1 MKKYLISY
9 FVLIIL
15 LMPNDFFSIFS
26 LYVFNSPPEI
36 KYEWLIVDFSA
47 VFIPFLG
54 IFLLLKKNYTTK
66 KLLILISIICFLDI
80 IKLLYYDN
88 SYLISNFN
96 FELYYGYLF
105 GLSLFGIID
114 SKMISIKK
122 EFYETLMKLN
132 IVSIFLFSLIYSPN
146 RANIINMDFNS
157 SGFFILFYMIYNFI
171 EGKQKLALISF
182 IALILTGSRI
192 NLVLSL
198 FFICLFLFKNILD
211 TKMFSQR
218 KILFNVIFV
227 IIFIAFSI
235 FVFNTIDLSRLL
247 NFTSNISSISEDSS
261 VVGRIL
267 SIVTSFEAIKMFPFG
282 VNFSFID
289 QQIVMQNLGYPTFP
303 HSYFLSFYLV
313 SGLVSIYFLYVITK
327 YLFKSTKKWK
337 PLFILI
343 FIYFLIGD
351 GLFVNF
357 KIFFMVFLIIGIIN
371 DRKEEI
377 LVTK

>member
-1 MKKYLISY
+1 MSKKVVGSSSNSVWGSWANASARKALWRWPPDKLQISVS
-9 FVLIIL
+9 FKLH
-15 LMPNDFFSIFS
+15 
-26 LYVFNSPPEI
+26 NS
-36 KYEWLIVDFSA
+36 VA
-47 VFIPFLG
+47 
-54 IFLLLKKNYTTK
+54 
-66 KLLILISIICFLDI
+66 
-80 IKLLYYDN
+80 
-88 SYLISNFN
+88 
-96 FELYYGYLF
+96 
-105 GLSLFGIID
+105 
-114 SKMISIKK
+114 
-122 EFYETLMKLN
+122 
-132 IVSIFLFSLIYSPN
+132 
-146 RANIINMDFNS
+146 
-157 SGFFILFYMIYNFI
+157 
-171 EGKQKLALISF
+171 
-182 IALILTGSRI
+182 
-192 NLVLSL
+192 
-198 FFICLFLFKNILD
+198 FKD
-211 TKMFSQR
+211 
-218 KILFNVIFV
+218 
-227 IIFIAFSI
+227 
-235 FVFNTIDLSRLL
+235 FNTIDLSRLL

-371 DRKEEI
+371 DRKDEI
-377 LVTK
+377 LVTKWFKI